1 MKVGAALYTKGW
13 GIISE
18 GLTML
23 ETATAG
29 ADVPQLW
36 SLLES
41 FFGKVEEDD
50 ISVAS
55 TPSTTGHPATFK
67 ATKHKIVEG
76 SAETSS
82 HAEVIPGP
90 NEDEPGMELI
100 SYYSVTVYV

>member
-1 MKVGAALYTKGW
+1 MLNAKGW
-13 GIISE
+13 GMISE

-23 ETATAG
+23 ETAIAG

-41 FFGKVEEDD
+41 FFGKVEEYD

-55 TPSTTGHPATFK
+55 VPSATGHPATFR
-67 ATKHKIVEG
+67 ATKCKLVEG

-82 HAEVIPGP
+82 HTDVIPGP
-90 NEDEPGMELI
+90 NEDEPGMESI
-100 SYYSVTVYV
+100 SHYSTTVYV